1 MRRNSCRP
9 IAEATERLKLETC
22 LACSFHC
29 EQLDLF
35 LTRPTRQTV
44 NKGHSTGSTLTKG
57 AGLRKPVRKGYKTRK
72 RSAEERQT
80 WPRPSAFQRGAI
92 IPLSTLCSYNDST
105 FSVKHPDRLLR
116 FGKTLFS
123 IAYQSQSSRSSSSGG
138 CREELST
145 CDCCR
150 GETSS
155 SKAEKWLDL

>member
-1 MRRNSCRP
+1 MRGNSCRP
-9 IAEATERLKLETC
+9 AAEATERLNLETC

-35 LTRPTRQTV
+35 LTRATRQTV

-57 AGLRKPVRKGYKTRK
+57 GWTTEARKEGLQNQEANSR
-72 RSAEERQT
+72 RQT
-80 WPRPSAFQRGAI
+80 WPRPSAFQRDTI
-92 IPLSTLCSYNDST
+92 IPSSTLCSYNDFT
-105 FSVKHPDRLLR
+105 FSGKHPDRPLR
-116 FGKTLFS
+116 FGKNFFS

-138 CREELST
+138 RREQLST